1 MKEFKRARS
10 AEQKSQRMA
19 SIKAAT
25 AKLFAEQ
32 PYHAITLTTIAQE
45 LGWSRANLYKYVT
58 TKEEIFLELSADAR
72 DAYMLAVKEVFD
84 LQGAQETQET
94 QATLD
99 IDALAAAWAHAA
111 SEKRDWFVYGDILMS
126 IVETN
131 VTVERLKVFK
141 KGYYDLADELAESF
155 GRLHPMS
162 CAEFNHMLVT
172 IHNQGVGLMNSCAN
186 NPLVKQALDE
196 LGIER
201 HDVDFEAEMRD
212 FIRMC
217 LKYRLES

>member
-10 AEQKSQRMA
+10 AEQKGQRMA
-19 SIKAAT
+19 SIKQAT
-25 AKLFAEQ
+25 AKLFASQ

-58 TKEEIFLELSADAR
+58 TKEEIFLELAADAR
-72 DAYMLAVKEVFD
+72 DAYMLAVKEAFD
-84 LQGAQETQET
+84 AQSTQT
-94 QATLD
+94 KQDVQAALN

-111 SEKRDWFVYGDILMS
+111 GEQRAWFVYGDILMS

-141 KGYYDLADELAESF
+141 KGYYELVGKLAESF

-162 CAEFNHMLVT
+162 SADFAHMLVT

-201 HDVDFEAEMRD
+201 HEIDFEAEMQD